1 MRRRLIQSTLA
12 VVLVVI
18 AVFGVSLVI
27 VETRTI
33 GASAQE
39 RVDLE
44 ALRLASIVDSRI
56 LGDEQINAEILE
68 DQVTDQRYARV
79 AIPGRDPIE
88 VGTKPTGEVIQS
100 KEAVG
105 EEGET
110 VVVEEP
116 RSSITR
122 EVGRTFLIIGAVALL
137 AVIAAVL
144 LAVRQANRL
153 ASPLT
158 DLAET
163 AERLGSGDPRPRHK
177 RYGVPE
183 LDRVADVLDSSAER
197 IARMLTAERR
207 LAADASHQLRTP
219 LTALS
224 MRLEEITLTD
234 DPDTVKEEATIA
246 LGQVERLTDVVQ
258 RLLTN
263 SRDPRT
269 GSAVTFDL
277 DEVINQQ
284 LAEWRPAYRS
294 VGRAIVSSGKRHLQ
308 AVGTP
313 GAVAQVLAALIE
325 NSLMH
330 GGGTVAL
337 RTRVTGNQAVV
348 EVTDEGEESPPSSA
362 PGSSSGPSV
371 AKTRPVSAS
380 LWPVIWRRR
389 TADGSKCSRRSRRSS
404 ACSCPVRRRSGRQ
417 RGRSRRRFDS
427 RSAKNARELPG
438 RTVLRQEGLRRQER
452 FGTGHGLAG
461 RERTEHPGAVGPEA
475 EQGRDTDAEELEEV
489 ALQGAVEVEAVRG
502 DVQNAVLDHQADG
515 AEQQEEREFLG
526 AAALVAVAVGEIAE
540 AYVVGDDRHH
550 RGDHTGPHD
559 LQIRGAADEVEDE
572 KIDPQ
577 PQAADHPELGELPC
591 QPVDTLAYHA
601 ARRGM
606 CPA

>member
-33 GASAQE
+33 SNSAQE
-39 RVDLE
+39 RVELE
-44 ALRLASIVDSRI
+44 AARLASIVDSRL
-56 LGDEQINAEILE
+56 LGAGNVDAEVLKN
-68 DQVTDQRYARV
+68 QVSGDRYAVIR
-79 AIPGRDPIE
+79 IPGEKAIE
-88 VGTKPTGEVIQS
+88 VGTKPPTDDVIEGEA
-100 KEAVG
+100 KG

-110 VVVEEP
+110 VVVQEP
-116 RSSITR
+116 RSSVTR
-122 EVGRTFLIIGAVALL
+122 EVGRTLLIIGLVALL

-144 LAVRQANRL
+144 LAIRQANKL

-177 RYGVPE
+177 RYSVPE

-246 LGQVERLTDVVQ
+246 LTQVERLTDVVE

-277 DEVINQQ
+277 DEVIQQQ
-284 LAEWRPAYRS
+284 LAEWRPAYRG

-337 RTRVTGNQAVV
+337 RTRVTGNQAVI
-348 EVTDEGEESPPSSA
+348 EVTDEG
-362 PGSSSGPSV
+362 PGVPADLGARIFERAISGRNSTGIGLAV
-371 AKTRPVSAS
+371 ARDLAE
-380 LWPVIWRRR
+380 
-389 TADGSKCSRRSRRSS
+389 ADGGRLEMLQAQPAVFGLFLSRT
-404 ACSCPVRRRSGRQ
+404 PVRK
-417 RGRSRRRFDS
+417 
-427 RSAKNARELPG
+427 SAGASEP
-438 RTVLRQEGLRRQER
+438 TVR
-452 FGTGHGLAG
+452 
-461 RERTEHPGAVGPEA
+461 
-475 EQGRDTDAEELEEV
+475 
-489 ALQGAVEVEAVRG
+489 
-502 DVQNAVLDHQADG
+502 
-515 AEQQEEREFLG
+515 
-526 AAALVAVAVGEIAE
+526 
-540 AYVVGDDRHH
+540 
-550 RGDHTGPHD
+550 
-559 LQIRGAADEVEDE
+559 
-572 KIDPQ
+572 
-577 PQAADHPELGELPC
+577 
-591 QPVDTLAYHA
+591 
-601 ARRGM
+601 
-606 CPA
+606 

>member
-33 GASAQE
+33 TNSAQE
-39 RVDLE
+39 RVESE
-44 ALRLASIVDSRI
+44 AVRLASIVDSRI
-56 LGDEQINAEILE
+56 IATENVNAQVLRNPVSKTQYAEIL
-68 DQVTDQRYARV
+68 V
-79 AIPGRDPIE
+79 PGRAPIE
-88 VGTKPTGEVIQS
+88 IGTKPQGDVIRSTQRGE
-100 KEAVG
+100 K
-105 EEGET
+105 GET
-110 VVVEEP
+110 VTVEEP
-116 RSSITR
+116 RSSVTR
-122 EVGRTFLIIGAVALL
+122 EVGRTLLIIGLVALL

-197 IARMLTAERR
+197 IGRMLTAERR

-234 DPDTVKEEATIA
+234 DPDTVKEEANVA
-246 LGQVERLTDVVQ
+246 LTQVERLTDVVE

-269 GSAVTFDL
+269 GSAVSFDL
-277 DEVINQQ
+277 DEVIQQQ
-284 LAEWRPAYRS
+284 LAEWRPAYRN
-294 VGRAIVSSGKRHLQ
+294 VGRAIVSSGKRHLK

-337 RTRVTGNQAVV
+337 RTRVTGNQAVI
-348 EVTDEGEESPPSSA
+348 EVTDEG
-362 PGSSSGPSV
+362 PG
-371 AKTRPVSAS
+371 VSADLGARIFERAIS
-380 LWPVIWRRR
+380 GRNSTGIGLAVARDLAE
-389 TADGSKCSRRSRRSS
+389 ADGGRLELLQTQPPVFGLFLSRTTPARR
-404 ACSCPVRRRSGRQ
+404 Q
-417 RGRSRRRFDS
+417 D
-427 RSAKNARELPG
+427 EE
-438 RTVLRQEGLRRQER
+438 RTVR
-452 FGTGHGLAG
+452 
-461 RERTEHPGAVGPEA
+461 
-475 EQGRDTDAEELEEV
+475 
-489 ALQGAVEVEAVRG
+489 
-502 DVQNAVLDHQADG
+502 
-515 AEQQEEREFLG
+515 
-526 AAALVAVAVGEIAE
+526 
-540 AYVVGDDRHH
+540 
-550 RGDHTGPHD
+550 
-559 LQIRGAADEVEDE
+559 
-572 KIDPQ
+572 
-577 PQAADHPELGELPC
+577 
-591 QPVDTLAYHA
+591 
-601 ARRGM
+601 
-606 CPA
+606 

>member
-33 GASAQE
+33 TSTAQE
-39 RVDLE
+39 RVDTE
-44 ALRLASIVDSRI
+44 AVRLVSIVDSRL
-56 LGDEQINAEILE
+56 LGDETVNAAVLADQIQG
-68 DQVTDQRYARV
+68 DRYARIR
-79 AIPGRDPIE
+79 IPGKPPIE
-88 VGTKPTGEVIQS
+88 VGERPTGDVIS
-100 KEAVG
+100 ASETG

-110 VVVEEP
+110 VTVQEP
-116 RSSITR
+116 RSSVTR
-122 EVGRTFLIIGAVALL
+122 EVGRTLLIIGAVALL

-177 RYGVPE
+177 RYGVHE
-183 LDRVADVLDSSAER
+183 LDRVADVLDASAER
-197 IARMLTAERR
+197 IGRMLTAERR

-246 LGQVERLTDVVQ
+246 LTQVERLTDVVE

-277 DEVINQQ
+277 DEVIQQQ

-294 VGRAIVSSGKRHLQ
+294 AGRAIVSSGKRHLE

-337 RTRVTGNQAVV
+337 RTRVTGNQAVI
-348 EVTDEGEESPPSSA
+348 EVTDEGPGIPADLGARIFERAISGRNSTGIGLAVARDLAEADGGRLEMLQTKPPVLALFLSRTPPSTKQ
-362 PGSSSGPSV
+362 GQESGP
-371 AKTRPVSAS
+371 T
-380 LWPVIWRRR
+380 
-389 TADGSKCSRRSRRSS
+389 
-404 ACSCPVRRRSGRQ
+404 VR
-417 RGRSRRRFDS
+417 
-427 RSAKNARELPG
+427 
-438 RTVLRQEGLRRQER
+438 
-452 FGTGHGLAG
+452 
-461 RERTEHPGAVGPEA
+461 
-475 EQGRDTDAEELEEV
+475 
-489 ALQGAVEVEAVRG
+489 
-502 DVQNAVLDHQADG
+502 
-515 AEQQEEREFLG
+515 
-526 AAALVAVAVGEIAE
+526 
-540 AYVVGDDRHH
+540 
-550 RGDHTGPHD
+550 
-559 LQIRGAADEVEDE
+559 
-572 KIDPQ
+572 
-577 PQAADHPELGELPC
+577 
-591 QPVDTLAYHA
+591 
-601 ARRGM
+601 
-606 CPA
+606 

>member
-33 GASAQE
+33 SNSAQE
-39 RVDLE
+39 RVESE
-44 ALRLASIVDSRI
+44 ALRLASIIDSRV
-56 LGDEQINAEILE
+56 LAEEKVNANVLRNPVGK
-68 DQVTDQRYARV
+68 DQYVLITM
-79 AIPGRDPIE
+79 PGRAPIE
-88 VGTKPTGEVIQS
+88 IGTKPQGDVIHSTQH
-100 KEAVG
+100 G

-110 VVVEEP
+110 VTVQEP
-116 RSSITR
+116 RSSVTR
-122 EVGRTFLIIGAVALL
+122 EVGRTLLIIGLVALL
-137 AVIAAVL
+137 AVVAAVL

-197 IARMLTAERR
+197 IGRMLTAERR

-234 DPDTVKEEATIA
+234 DPDTVKEEANVA
-246 LGQVERLTDVVQ
+246 LTQVERLTDVVE

-277 DEVINQQ
+277 DEVIQQQ

-337 RTRVTGNQAVV
+337 RTRVTGNQAVI
-348 EVTDEGEESPPSSA
+348 EITDEG
-362 PGSSSGPSV
+362 PGVPADLGARIFERTISGRNSTGIGLAV
-371 AKTRPVSAS
+371 ARDLAE
-380 LWPVIWRRR
+380 
-389 TADGSKCSRRSRRSS
+389 ADGGRLELLQAQPPVFGLFLSRTPPARK
-404 ACSCPVRRRSGRQ
+404 PDEPHPTVR
-417 RGRSRRRFDS
+417 
-427 RSAKNARELPG
+427 
-438 RTVLRQEGLRRQER
+438 
-452 FGTGHGLAG
+452 
-461 RERTEHPGAVGPEA
+461 
-475 EQGRDTDAEELEEV
+475 
-489 ALQGAVEVEAVRG
+489 
-502 DVQNAVLDHQADG
+502 
-515 AEQQEEREFLG
+515 
-526 AAALVAVAVGEIAE
+526 
-540 AYVVGDDRHH
+540 
-550 RGDHTGPHD
+550 
-559 LQIRGAADEVEDE
+559 
-572 KIDPQ
+572 
-577 PQAADHPELGELPC
+577 
-591 QPVDTLAYHA
+591 
-601 ARRGM
+601 
-606 CPA
+606 

>member
-33 GASAQE
+33 SDSAQE
-39 RVDLE
+39 RVESE
-44 ALRLASIVDSRI
+44 AVRLASIVDSRI
-56 LGDEQINAEILE
+56 LAAEKISAGLLG
-68 DQVTDQRYARV
+68 DQVGGDQYAVIR
-79 AIPGRDPIE
+79 IPGQAPIE
-88 VGTKPTGEVIQS
+88 IGEKPDGDVIQATRTGE
-100 KEAVG
+100 ER
-105 EEGET
+105 ET
-110 VVVEEP
+110 VTVQEP
-116 RSSITR
+116 RSAVYG
-122 EVGRTFLIIGAVALL
+122 EVGRTLLIIGAVALL

-144 LAVRQANRL
+144 LALRQADRL

-163 AERLGSGDPRPRHK
+163 AERLGSGDPRPKRK

-183 LDRVADVLDSSAER
+183 LDRVADVLDASAER

-246 LGQVERLTDVVQ
+246 LTQVERLTDVVE

-277 DEVINQQ
+277 DEVIQQQ

-294 VGRAIVSSGKRHLQ
+294 AGRAIVSSGKRHLR

-337 RTRVTGNQAVV
+337 RTRVTGNQAVI
-348 EVTDEGEESPPSSA
+348 EVTDEGRGVPADLGARIFERAISGHNSTGIGLAVARDLAEADGGRLEMLQASPPVFGLFLS
-362 PGSSSGPSV
+362 
-371 AKTRPVSAS
+371 
-380 LWPVIWRRR
+380 R
-389 TADGSKCSRRSRRSS
+389 TAVKKPED
-404 ACSCPVRRRSGRQ
+404 
-417 RGRSRRRFDS
+417 
-427 RSAKNARELPG
+427 EE
-438 RTVLRQEGLRRQER
+438 RTVR
-452 FGTGHGLAG
+452 
-461 RERTEHPGAVGPEA
+461 
-475 EQGRDTDAEELEEV
+475 
-489 ALQGAVEVEAVRG
+489 
-502 DVQNAVLDHQADG
+502 
-515 AEQQEEREFLG
+515 
-526 AAALVAVAVGEIAE
+526 
-540 AYVVGDDRHH
+540 
-550 RGDHTGPHD
+550 
-559 LQIRGAADEVEDE
+559 
-572 KIDPQ
+572 
-577 PQAADHPELGELPC
+577 
-591 QPVDTLAYHA
+591 
-601 ARRGM
+601 
-606 CPA
+606 

>member
-33 GASAQE
+33 TSTAQE
-39 RVDLE
+39 RVDTE
-44 ALRLASIVDSRI
+44 AVRLASIVDTRL
-56 LGDEQINAEILE
+56 LGDQTVNASALRDQIQGDRYAEI
-68 DQVTDQRYARV
+68 R
-79 AIPGRDPIE
+79 IPGKPVIE
-88 VGTKPTGEVIQS
+88 VGTKPTGDVISAQ
-100 KEAVG
+100 ETG

-110 VVVEEP
+110 VTVQEP
-116 RSSITR
+116 RSSVTR
-122 EVGRTFLIIGAVALL
+122 EVGRTLLIIGAVALL

-177 RYGVPE
+177 RYGVHE

-246 LGQVERLTDVVQ
+246 LTQVERLTDVVE

-263 SRDPRT
+263 SRDPRN

-277 DEVINQQ
+277 DEVIQQQ

-294 VGRAIVSSGKRHLQ
+294 AGRAIVSSGKRHLE

-337 RTRVTGNQAVV
+337 RTRVTGNQAVI
-348 EVTDEGEESPPSSA
+348 EVTDEGPGIPADLGARIFERAISGRNSTGIGLAVARDLAEADGGRLEMLQTKPPVLALFLSRT
-362 PGSSSGPSV
+362 PPPKPHQESGP
-371 AKTRPVSAS
+371 T
-380 LWPVIWRRR
+380 
-389 TADGSKCSRRSRRSS
+389 
-404 ACSCPVRRRSGRQ
+404 VR
-417 RGRSRRRFDS
+417 
-427 RSAKNARELPG
+427 
-438 RTVLRQEGLRRQER
+438 
-452 FGTGHGLAG
+452 
-461 RERTEHPGAVGPEA
+461 
-475 EQGRDTDAEELEEV
+475 
-489 ALQGAVEVEAVRG
+489 
-502 DVQNAVLDHQADG
+502 
-515 AEQQEEREFLG
+515 
-526 AAALVAVAVGEIAE
+526 
-540 AYVVGDDRHH
+540 
-550 RGDHTGPHD
+550 
-559 LQIRGAADEVEDE
+559 
-572 KIDPQ
+572 
-577 PQAADHPELGELPC
+577 
-591 QPVDTLAYHA
+591 
-601 ARRGM
+601 
-606 CPA
+606 

>member
-1 MRRRLIQSTLA
+1 VRRRLIQSTLA

-18 AVFGVSLVI
+18 GVFGVSLVI

-33 GASAQE
+33 STSAQE
-39 RVDLE
+39 KVDSE
-44 ALRLASIVDSRI
+44 AQRLASIVDSR
-56 LGDEQINAEILE
+56 LLAAGTVDAKVLR
-68 DQVTDQRYARV
+68 DQVAQERYAVIRM
-79 AIPGRDPIE
+79 PGKPDIE
-88 VGTKPTGEVIQS
+88 VGTRAAGDVIEG
-100 KEAVG
+100 KAKG

-110 VVVEEP
+110 VIVQEP
-116 RSSITR
+116 RSSVTR
-122 EVGRTFLIIGAVALL
+122 EVGRTLLIIGLVALL
-137 AVIAAVL
+137 AVVAAVL
-144 LAVRQANRL
+144 LAIRQANKL

-246 LGQVERLTDVVQ
+246 LTQVERLTDVVE

-277 DEVINQQ
+277 DEVIQQQ

-294 VGRAIVSSGKRHLQ
+294 AGRAIVSSGKRHLT

-337 RTRVTGNQAVV
+337 RTRVTGNQSVI
-348 EVTDEGEESPPSSA
+348 EVTDEGPGVPADLGARIFERAISGRNSTGIGLAVARDLAEADGGRLEMLQTQPPVFGLFLSRTHLKKPAVAEE
-362 PGSSSGPSV
+362 
-371 AKTRPVSAS
+371 
-380 LWPVIWRRR
+380 
-389 TADGSKCSRRSRRSS
+389 TADQT
-404 ACSCPVRRRSGRQ
+404 VR
-417 RGRSRRRFDS
+417 
-427 RSAKNARELPG
+427 
-438 RTVLRQEGLRRQER
+438 
-452 FGTGHGLAG
+452 
-461 RERTEHPGAVGPEA
+461 
-475 EQGRDTDAEELEEV
+475 
-489 ALQGAVEVEAVRG
+489 
-502 DVQNAVLDHQADG
+502 
-515 AEQQEEREFLG
+515 
-526 AAALVAVAVGEIAE
+526 
-540 AYVVGDDRHH
+540 
-550 RGDHTGPHD
+550 
-559 LQIRGAADEVEDE
+559 
-572 KIDPQ
+572 
-577 PQAADHPELGELPC
+577 
-591 QPVDTLAYHA
+591 
-601 ARRGM
+601 
-606 CPA
+606 

>member
-18 AVFGVSLVI
+18 AVFGFSLVI

-33 GASAQE
+33 SASAQE

-56 LGDEQINAEILE
+56 LGDEQISAEILQ
-68 DQVTDQRYARV
+68 DQVADNRYARIV
-79 AIPGRDPIE
+79 IPGRDPIE
-88 VGTKPTGEVIQS
+88 IGTRPTGEVIQS
-100 KEAVG
+100 KKAQG

-110 VVVEEP
+110 VTIEEP
-116 RSSITR
+116 RSSVTR
-122 EVGRTFLIIGAVALL
+122 EVGRTLLIIAAVALL

-183 LDRVADVLDSSAER
+183 LDRVADVLDGSAER

-246 LGQVERLTDVVQ
+246 LGQVERLTDVVE

-294 VGRAIVSSGKRHLQ
+294 VGRAIVCSGKRHLH

-337 RTRVTGNQAVV
+337 RTRVTGNQVVV
-348 EVTDEGEESPPSSA
+348 EVTDEG
-362 PGSSSGPSV
+362 PGVPAELGARIFERAISGQNSTGIGLAV
-371 AKTRPVSAS
+371 ARDLAE
-380 LWPVIWRRR
+380 
-389 TADGSKCSRRSRRSS
+389 ADGGRLEMLQAQPPVFGLFLSRTPKKRPS
-404 ACSCPVRRRSGRQ
+404 AGQEPEQTVR
-417 RGRSRRRFDS
+417 
-427 RSAKNARELPG
+427 
-438 RTVLRQEGLRRQER
+438 
-452 FGTGHGLAG
+452 
-461 RERTEHPGAVGPEA
+461 
-475 EQGRDTDAEELEEV
+475 
-489 ALQGAVEVEAVRG
+489 
-502 DVQNAVLDHQADG
+502 
-515 AEQQEEREFLG
+515 
-526 AAALVAVAVGEIAE
+526 
-540 AYVVGDDRHH
+540 
-550 RGDHTGPHD
+550 
-559 LQIRGAADEVEDE
+559 
-572 KIDPQ
+572 
-577 PQAADHPELGELPC
+577 
-591 QPVDTLAYHA
+591 
-601 ARRGM
+601 
-606 CPA
+606 

>member
-33 GASAQE
+33 TSTAQE
-39 RVDLE
+39 RVDTE
-44 ALRLASIVDSRI
+44 AVRLASIVDSRL
-56 LGDEQINAEILE
+56 LGEETVDAKVLRDQIQGDRYAEI
-68 DQVTDQRYARV
+68 R
-79 AIPGRDPIE
+79 IPQKPVIE
-88 VGTKPTGEVIQS
+88 VGTKPTGDVIS
-100 KEAVG
+100 ATETG

-110 VVVEEP
+110 VTVQEP
-116 RSSITR
+116 RSSVTR
-122 EVGRTFLIIGAVALL
+122 EVGRTLLIIGAVAFL

-234 DPDTVKEEATIA
+234 DPDTVKDEATIA
-246 LGQVERLTDVVQ
+246 LTQVERLTDVVQ

-277 DEVINQQ
+277 DEVIQQQ

-337 RTRVTGNQAVV
+337 RTRVTGNQAVI
-348 EVTDEGEESPPSSA
+348 EVTDEG
-362 PGSSSGPSV
+362 PGVPADLGARIFERAISGRNSTGIGLAV
-371 AKTRPVSAS
+371 ARDLAEADGGRLEMLQTKP
-380 LWPVIWRRR
+380 PVIALFLSR
-389 TADGSKCSRRSRRSS
+389 TQPPKKAQDSGST
-404 ACSCPVRRRSGRQ
+404 VR
-417 RGRSRRRFDS
+417 
-427 RSAKNARELPG
+427 
-438 RTVLRQEGLRRQER
+438 
-452 FGTGHGLAG
+452 
-461 RERTEHPGAVGPEA
+461 
-475 EQGRDTDAEELEEV
+475 
-489 ALQGAVEVEAVRG
+489 
-502 DVQNAVLDHQADG
+502 
-515 AEQQEEREFLG
+515 
-526 AAALVAVAVGEIAE
+526 
-540 AYVVGDDRHH
+540 
-550 RGDHTGPHD
+550 
-559 LQIRGAADEVEDE
+559 
-572 KIDPQ
+572 
-577 PQAADHPELGELPC
+577 
-591 QPVDTLAYHA
+591 
-601 ARRGM
+601 
-606 CPA
+606 

>member
-1 MRRRLIQSTLA
+1 VRRRLIQSTLA

-18 AVFGVSLVI
+18 GVFGVSLVI

-33 GASAQE
+33 STSAQE
-39 RVDLE
+39 KVDSE
-44 ALRLASIVDSRI
+44 AQRLASIVDSR
-56 LGDEQINAEILE
+56 LLASGTVDAKVLR
-68 DQVTDQRYARV
+68 DQVAKERYAV
-79 AIPGRDPIE
+79 IQIPGKPDIE
-88 VGTKPTGEVIQS
+88 VGTRPAGDVI
-100 KEAVG
+100 KGDAEG

-110 VVVEEP
+110 VVVQEP
-116 RSSITR
+116 RSSVTR
-122 EVGRTFLIIGAVALL
+122 EVGRTLLIIGLVALL
-137 AVIAAVL
+137 AVVAAVL
-144 LAVRQANRL
+144 LAVRQANKL

-246 LGQVERLTDVVQ
+246 LTQVERLTDVVE

-277 DEVINQQ
+277 DEVIQQQ

-294 VGRAIVSSGKRHLQ
+294 AGRAIVSSGKRHLT

-337 RTRVTGNQAVV
+337 RTRVTGNQSVI
-348 EVTDEGEESPPSSA
+348 EVTDEG
-362 PGSSSGPSV
+362 PGVPADLGARIFERAISGRNSTGIGLAV
-371 AKTRPVSAS
+371 ARDLAE
-380 LWPVIWRRR
+380 
-389 TADGSKCSRRSRRSS
+389 ADGGRLEMLQTQPPVFALFLSRTHLKKP
-404 ACSCPVRRRSGRQ
+404 AEEQ
-417 RGRSRRRFDS
+417 
-427 RSAKNARELPG
+427 A
-438 RTVLRQEGLRRQER
+438 
-452 FGTGHGLAG
+452 
-461 RERTEHPGAVGPEA
+461 A
-475 EQGRDTDAEELEEV
+475 EQT
-489 ALQGAVEVEAVRG
+489 VR
-502 DVQNAVLDHQADG
+502 
-515 AEQQEEREFLG
+515 
-526 AAALVAVAVGEIAE
+526 
-540 AYVVGDDRHH
+540 
-550 RGDHTGPHD
+550 
-559 LQIRGAADEVEDE
+559 
-572 KIDPQ
+572 
-577 PQAADHPELGELPC
+577 
-591 QPVDTLAYHA
+591 
-601 ARRGM
+601 
-606 CPA
+606 

>member
-33 GASAQE
+33 SSSAQE
-39 RVDLE
+39 RVDSE
-44 ALRLASIVDSRI
+44 AIRLAGIVDSR
-56 LGDEQINAEILE
+56 LFAAEDVTAEILR
-68 DQVTDQRYARV
+68 DQVAQERYAVIR
-79 AIPGRDPIE
+79 IPGEDPIE
-88 VGTKPTGEVIQS
+88 VGTKPSGEVIS
-100 KEAVG
+100 STERG

-110 VVVEEP
+110 VTVQEP
-116 RSSITR
+116 RSSVTR
-122 EVGRTFLIIGAVALL
+122 EVGRTLLIIGLVALL

-144 LAVRQANRL
+144 LAIRQANKL

-234 DPDTVKEEATIA
+234 DPATVKEEANVA
-246 LGQVERLTDVVQ
+246 LTQVERLTDVVE

-263 SRDPRT
+263 SRDPRA
-269 GSAVTFDL
+269 GNAVTFDL
-277 DEVINQQ
+277 DEVIQQQ

-294 VGRAIVSSGKRHLQ
+294 AGRAIVSSGKRHLT

-337 RTRVTGNQAVV
+337 RTRVTGNQAVI
-348 EVTDEGEESPPSSA
+348 EVTDEG
-362 PGSSSGPSV
+362 PGVPADLGARIFERTISGRNSTGIGLAV
-371 AKTRPVSAS
+371 ARDLAE
-380 LWPVIWRRR
+380 
-389 TADGSKCSRRSRRSS
+389 ADGGRLEMLQAQPPIFGLFLSRTPLK
-404 ACSCPVRRRSGRQ
+404 ATVADDDEPTVR
-417 RGRSRRRFDS
+417 
-427 RSAKNARELPG
+427 
-438 RTVLRQEGLRRQER
+438 
-452 FGTGHGLAG
+452 
-461 RERTEHPGAVGPEA
+461 
-475 EQGRDTDAEELEEV
+475 
-489 ALQGAVEVEAVRG
+489 
-502 DVQNAVLDHQADG
+502 
-515 AEQQEEREFLG
+515 
-526 AAALVAVAVGEIAE
+526 
-540 AYVVGDDRHH
+540 
-550 RGDHTGPHD
+550 
-559 LQIRGAADEVEDE
+559 
-572 KIDPQ
+572 
-577 PQAADHPELGELPC
+577 
-591 QPVDTLAYHA
+591 
-601 ARRGM
+601 
-606 CPA
+606 

>member
-33 GASAQE
+33 SNSAQE
-39 RVDLE
+39 RVDSE
-44 ALRLASIVDSRI
+44 ALRLASIVDSRLLGEETVNAQI
-56 LGDEQINAEILE
+56 LRG
-68 DQVTDQRYARV
+68 QVAQERYARIV
-79 AIPGRDPIE
+79 MPGERTIE
-88 VGTKPTGEVIQS
+88 VGTKPTGEVIRS
-100 KEAVG
+100 TAKG

-110 VVVEEP
+110 VTVEEP
-116 RSSITR
+116 RSSVTR
-122 EVGRTFLIIGAVALL
+122 EVGRTLLIIGAVALL
-137 AVIAAVL
+137 AVVAAVL

-197 IARMLTAERR
+197 IGRMLTAERR

-246 LGQVERLTDVVQ
+246 LTQVERLTDVVE

-263 SRDPRT
+263 ARDPRT
-269 GSAVTFDL
+269 GSAVSFDL
-277 DEVINQQ
+277 DEVIQQQ
-284 LAEWRPAYRS
+284 LAEWRPAYRG
-294 VGRAIVSSGKRHLQ
+294 VGRAIVSSGKRHLR

-348 EVTDEGEESPPSSA
+348 EVTDEG
-362 PGSSSGPSV
+362 PGVPADLGARIFERTISGRNSTGIGLAV
-371 AKTRPVSAS
+371 ARDLAE
-380 LWPVIWRRR
+380 
-389 TADGSKCSRRSRRSS
+389 ADGGRLEMLQTQPPVFGLFLSRTPLKR
-404 ACSCPVRRRSGRQ
+404 P
-417 RGRSRRRFDS
+417 
-427 RSAKNARELPG
+427 P
-438 RTVLRQEGLRRQER
+438 
-452 FGTGHGLAG
+452 
-461 RERTEHPGAVGPEA
+461 
-475 EQGRDTDAEELEEV
+475 
-489 ALQGAVEVEAVRG
+489 
-502 DVQNAVLDHQADG
+502 AD
-515 AEQQEEREFLG
+515 
-526 AAALVAVAVGEIAE
+526 
-540 AYVVGDDRHH
+540 D
-550 RGDHTGPHD
+550 
-559 LQIRGAADEVEDE
+559 EDE
-572 KIDPQ
+572 PT
-577 PQAADHPELGELPC
+577 
-591 QPVDTLAYHA
+591 V
-601 ARRGM
+601 R
-606 CPA
+606 

>member
-18 AVFGVSLVI
+18 AVFGLSLVI

-33 GASAQE
+33 SSTAQE
-39 RVDLE
+39 RVDSE
-44 ALRLASIVDSRI
+44 AIRLASIVDSR
-56 LGDEQINAEILE
+56 LMATGAVTADVLREQVPAE
-68 DQVTDQRYARV
+68 RYAQVR
-79 AIPGRDPIE
+79 IPGEKPIE
-88 VGTKPTGEVIQS
+88 IGTKPSGDTISATRKGEQ
-100 KEAVG
+100 
-105 EEGET
+105 GET
-110 VVVEEP
+110 VVVQEP
-116 RSSITR
+116 RSVVTR
-122 EVGRTFLIIGAVALL
+122 EVWRTLLIIAAVALL

-246 LGQVERLTDVVQ
+246 ITQVERLTDVVE

-277 DEVINQQ
+277 DEVIQQQ

-294 VGRAIVSSGKRHLQ
+294 AGRAIVSSGKRHLH

-348 EVTDEGEESPPSSA
+348 EVTDEGPGVPADLGARIFERAISGRNSTGIGLAVARDLAEADGGRLEMLQAAPPVFGLFLS
-362 PGSSSGPSV
+362 
-371 AKTRPVSAS
+371 
-380 LWPVIWRRR
+380 R
-389 TADGSKCSRRSRRSS
+389 TATGKS
-404 ACSCPVRRRSGRQ
+404 AGESEPTVR
-417 RGRSRRRFDS
+417 
-427 RSAKNARELPG
+427 
-438 RTVLRQEGLRRQER
+438 
-452 FGTGHGLAG
+452 
-461 RERTEHPGAVGPEA
+461 
-475 EQGRDTDAEELEEV
+475 
-489 ALQGAVEVEAVRG
+489 
-502 DVQNAVLDHQADG
+502 
-515 AEQQEEREFLG
+515 
-526 AAALVAVAVGEIAE
+526 
-540 AYVVGDDRHH
+540 
-550 RGDHTGPHD
+550 
-559 LQIRGAADEVEDE
+559 
-572 KIDPQ
+572 
-577 PQAADHPELGELPC
+577 
-591 QPVDTLAYHA
+591 
-601 ARRGM
+601 
-606 CPA
+606 